1 MTTASHLRAELGAL
15 WKLAAPLSLASAGW
29 ALMGVVDTAVAGRA
43 GPAVQ
48 GGTGLG
54 NSVFFAVAV
63 LGLGT
68 MMGLD
73 PLVAQAMGA
82 GDRLRARRL
91 LWQGLW
97 LALAVAALL
106 ALPLALLSGLLGRAG
121 VVPEVASEAGRF
133 LLVRLVGLPAVLF
146 YGALRAFLQGQG
158 RTRPLLISV
167 VLANLVNF
175 PLAVLLVLGGAA
187 LPDWTGPLRQVPALG
202 SAGSALATT
211 LVTLVQASVLALA
224 AREPS
229 GAPAVPRRPERAAL
243 GQALRVGLPIGLHS
257 AAEVGVFALVGVL
270 AGRLGAVPLGAHQI
284 VLAVATLSFTL
295 AMGIGNAASVRVGW
309 AVGAGDTPAARRA
322 GLTAFASGG
331 LSMAVAGLVFVL
343 FPGGLAGLFT
353 SDPAVAREAAALF
366 LVAAVFQISDG
377 VQGAGAGVLRGAG
390 DTRFTFAANMVGHWL
405 LGLPLALWLGLT
417 LGLGVT
423 GLWWGL
429 CLGLSVVGGA
439 LLLRFLRISRGTIR
453 PLAAA
458 ERAGARSGRWPS
470 SPPSCGSGPRR
481 PRWRWFRRSGS
492 TRPPT
497 SPRSGM
503 PPGPSSG
510 AGTSRPSGPFPG
522 PGGRRWRATC
532 STTPSWSPASG
543 CSTSPPAA
551 AWWPSPRP
559 WPVPPRC
566 GRWTWTPSARRW
578 SRSTPRSAA
587 WRWRCASRTRSAL
600 RSPTWTWC
608 WPATSS
614 TSGPWPSGRSPGSGR
629 WRRPA

>member
-1 MTTASHLRAELGAL
+1 VPPTSSLRAELGAL
-15 WKLAAPLSLASAGW
+15 WKLAGPLSLASAGW

-54 NSVFFAVAV
+54 NSLFFAVAV

-97 LALAVAALL
+97 LSLAVSAVL
-106 ALPLALLSGLLGRAG
+106 AVPLAVLSGSLAWAG
-121 VVPEVASEAGRF
+121 VVPEVAREAARF

-146 YGALRAFLQGQG
+146 YGALRAYLQGQG
-158 RTRPLLISV
+158 RTRPLLVSV

-175 PLAVLLVLGGAA
+175 PLAVLLVLGGAS
-187 LPDWTGPLRQVPALG
+187 LPEWTGALRQVPALG

-211 LVTLVQASVLALA
+211 AVTLVQAGVLALA
-224 AREPS
+224 ARERAGTGP
-229 GAPAVPRRPERAAL
+229 VPRRPERAAL
-243 GQALRVGLPIGLHS
+243 RQALAVGLPIGLHS
-257 AAEVGVFALVGVL
+257 AAEVGVFTLVGVL

-331 LSMAVAGLVFVL
+331 VAMALAAVVFVL
-343 FPGGLAGLFT
+343 LPGPLARLFT
-353 SDPAVAREAAALF
+353 SDPAVAGEAARLF

-377 VQGAGAGVLRGAG
+377 LQGAGAGVLRGAG
-390 DTRFTFAANMVGHWL
+390 DTRFTFGANMVGHWL
-405 LGLPLALWLGLT
+405 LGLPVALGLGLH

-429 CLGLSVVGGA
+429 CAGLSVVAAA
-439 LLLRFLRISRGTIR
+439 LLLRFLRISRDTIR
-453 PLAAA
+453 PLQAA
-458 ERAGARSGRWPS
+458 EGR
-470 SPPSCGSGPRR
+470 
-481 PRWRWFRRSGS
+481 
-492 TRPPT
+492 
-497 SPRSGM
+497 
-503 PPGPSSG
+503 
-510 AGTSRPSGPFPG
+510 
-522 PGGRRWRATC
+522 
-532 STTPSWSPASG
+532 
-543 CSTSPPAA
+543 
-551 AWWPSPRP
+551 
-559 WPVPPRC
+559 
-566 GRWTWTPSARRW
+566 
-578 SRSTPRSAA
+578 
-587 WRWRCASRTRSAL
+587 
-600 RSPTWTWC
+600 
-608 WPATSS
+608 
-614 TSGPWPSGRSPGSGR
+614 
-629 WRRPA
+629 